1 MENVV
6 GMSTSSILF
15 WKGQGYIGRP
25 CIPVSGVSSI
35 DEWKYVLVYATGPNV
50 FVSLDSG
57 PSTTSQQISPRIL
70 VSSKGNGICYTS
82 GINMTEEL
90 LMNHSMTSHTSVLIT
105 LFMFLWSVSC
115 VAYITFAS
123 Y

>member
-6 GMSTSSILF
+6 RMNTGSILV
-15 WKGQGYIGRP
+15 WKGQGSIARP
-25 CIPVSGVSSI
+25 CTPVSGVSST
-35 DEWKYVLVYATGPNV
+35 DGWKYALVYDTVPNV
-50 FVSLDSG
+50 FVSLDNG
-57 PSTTSQQISPRIL
+57 PSTTSQQITPRSL

-90 LMNHSMTSHTSVLIT
+90 LINHSTTSHTSVLIT

-115 VAYITFAS
+115 VA
-123 Y
+123 